1 MISIPFVYIQLR
13 TVLYYTWTAPQ
24 SLFRFSDSFR
34 FPDDSAFPTLSVFG
48 LYSLFS
54 TQDPIPEAGDSQ
66 FFSWEEDPG
75 QGLRRITQAPTSDI
89 HPAVTGR
96 HTSSICT
103 TTRQA
108 ARLPTAIVTQWR
120 ARSRWQRRH
129 SDTTSDTPS
138 SPKRLRPTATDV
150 PISALPLPTL
160 RTPLG
165 PTDICDSVT
174 IRHAATGDPVHR
186 RHKSTR
192 SGSDWGMCY

>member
-1 MISIPFVYIQLR
+1 MISIPFIHIQLR
-13 TVLYYTWTAPQ
+13 TVSYYTWTVLQ
-24 SLFRFSDSFR
+24 FLFCFSDTSHSFDPFSFR
-34 FPDDSAFPTLSVFG
+34 TFSFI
-48 LYSLFS
+48 S

-75 QGLRRITQAPTSDI
+75 QGPCRIAQAPTSDI
-89 HPAVTGR
+89 HPVVTGQ

-108 ARLPTAIVTQWR
+108 ARLPTAIATQRR

-160 RTPLG
+160 ITPLG

-174 IRHAATGDPVHR
+174 IRHAVT
-186 RHKSTR
+186 TE
-192 SGSDWGMCY
+192 

>member
-13 TVLYYTWTAPQ
+13 TVLYYTWTVPQ

-108 ARLPTAIVTQWR
+108 ARLPTAIATQRR

-138 SPKRLRPTATDV
+138 SPKRLRPTATDA
-150 PISALPLPTL
+150 PISALPVPTL
-160 RTPLG
+160 IAPPG
-165 PTDICDSVT
+165 
-174 IRHAATGDPVHR
+174 ATGTSDSATVGHTATADPAHH
-186 RHKSTR
+186 RHKSTG
-192 SGSDWGMCY
+192 SGSDWGTHY

>member
-75 QGLRRITQAPTSDI
+75 QGPRRIAQAPTFDTY
-89 HPAVTGR
+89 PAATDK
-96 HTSSICT
+96 HTSSIG
-103 TTRQA
+103 TR
-108 ARLPTAIVTQWR
+108 T
-120 ARSRWQRRH
+120 RR
-129 SDTTSDTPS
+129 
-138 SPKRLRPTATDV
+138 
-150 PISALPLPTL
+150 
-160 RTPLG
+160 
-165 PTDICDSVT
+165 
-174 IRHAATGDPVHR
+174 
-186 RHKSTR
+186 
-192 SGSDWGMCY
+192 